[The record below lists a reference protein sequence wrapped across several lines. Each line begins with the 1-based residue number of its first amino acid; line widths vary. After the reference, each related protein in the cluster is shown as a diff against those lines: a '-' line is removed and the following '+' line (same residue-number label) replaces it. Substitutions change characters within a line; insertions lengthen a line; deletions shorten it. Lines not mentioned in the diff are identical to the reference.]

1 MKCMGSIFTT
11 VFPLV
16 SLCSGAVYYFGSVI
30 GYLKLSL
37 IAISIIMFIFASIV
51 GISFIE
57 EVIRNTPEEI
67 TFDKILIWAVAICAG
82 FLGFSTIFGTSNGD
96 VLIMVLMAEFVAIA
110 TIIAGV
116 LRRRHINHR
125 K

>member
-1 MKCMGSIFTT
+1 MKYFGSIFTT

-16 SLCSGAVYYFGSVI
+16 TLCVIAVYYFGSLI

-37 IAISIIMFIFASIV
+37 IAISIMMLIFASIV
-51 GISFIE
+51 GITFIE

-82 FLGFSTIFGTSNGD
+82 LLGFSTIFGTSNGD
-96 VLIMVLMAEFVAIA
+96 VLIMVLMAEFAAIA

>member
-37 IAISIIMFIFASIV
+37 IAISIMMFIFASIV

-82 FLGFSTIFGTSNGD
+82 YLGFYTIFGTSNGD
-96 VLIMVLMAEFVAIA
+96 VMIMVLMAEFAAIA
-110 TIIAGV
+110 IIIAGV

>member
-1 MKCMGSIFTT
+1 MKYFGSIFAT

-16 SLCSGAVYYFGSVI
+16 SLCGIAVYYAGSII
-30 GYLKLSL
+30 GYMELSL
-37 IAISIIMFIFASIV
+37 IVISTMMHLFAAIV
-51 GISFIE
+51 GISFIQ
-57 EVIRNTPEEI
+57 EVTYNTPEEI

-96 VLIMVLMAEFVAIA
+96 VLIIVLMAEFIAIA

>member
-1 MKCMGSIFTT
+1 MKYFGSIFTT
-11 VFPLV
+11 TFPLA
-16 SLCSGAVYYFGSVI
+16 SLCSIAVCYFGSVI

-37 IAISIIMFIFASIV
+37 VAISIMMFIFASIV

-57 EVIRNTPEEI
+57 EVLHNTPEEI
-67 TFDKILIWAVAICAG
+67 TFDKVLIWMVAICAG
-82 FLGFSTIFGTSNGD
+82 YLGFYTIFGTSNGD
-96 VLIMVLMAEFVAIA
+96 VMIMVLMAEFVAIA
-110 TIIAGV
+110 TIIAGI

>member
-1 MKCMGSIFTT
+1 MKYFGSIFTT

-16 SLCSGAVYYFGSVI
+16 TLCGIAVYYFGSLI

-37 IAISIIMFIFASIV
+37 VAISIMMFIFASIV
-51 GISFIE
+51 GITFIE
-57 EVIRNTPEEI
+57 EIIRHTPEEI

-82 FLGFSTIFGTSNGD
+82 LLGFSTIFGTSNGD

-110 TIIAGV
+110 TIVVGV

>member
-82 FLGFSTIFGTSNGD
+82 YLGFYTIFGTSNGD
-96 VLIMVLMAEFVAIA
+96 VMIMVLMAEFVAIA
-110 TIIAGV
+110 IIIAGV